1 MTLKIYDTAQG
12 QVREFVPLKPNTV
25 GMYVCGATVQDEPH
39 IGHMRSAVAF
49 DVIYRWFLRLGY
61 DVTYIRNVTDI
72 DDKILKKSKENNS
85 PWWAWAYLH
94 EQNFYQAYAQ
104 LGNLPPTYEPRAT
117 GHMQEMVDLMK
128 LLVEREHA
136 YTTPSGDV
144 YFDVQSWEKYG
155 SLTRQNIADVISH
168 EEQGNPEKKNPV
180 DFALWKTIKGP
191 EQGPSWPTPYG
202 PGRPGW
208 HLECSAMARKYLG
221 QSFDIHGGGLDL
233 RFPHHENEQAQAQAA
248 GWDFANY
255 WVHSAWVTQGGEKMS
270 KSLGNGLRVSE
281 VLQQIPAVILRFALA
296 TVHYRSMLEWT
307 AATVQEAQSTWEKI
321 VNFATK
327 VTRMTPAPAVASEK
341 ELSDLAL
348 PEAFTAAM
356 NDDFNV
362 AKAFVVIHERIKYG
376 NVALGNNDAVAAN
389 VALNELRAML
399 DVFGLDP
406 LHWFPAGEQPSG
418 LQALEIL
425 IEQKL
430 QERQDARQARD
441 FALADKIRD
450 ELVSAGVVL
459 EDSANGTTWS
469 VKN

>member
-1 MTLKIYDTAQG
+1 MTLKIYETAQG

-72 DDKILKKSKENNS
+72 DDKILKKSKENNF

-94 EQNFYQAYAQ
+94 EQNFYQAYAR

-117 GHMQEMVDLMK
+117 GHMQEMVDLMN
-128 LLVEREHA
+128 LLVERGHA
-136 YTTPSGDV
+136 YNTPSGDV

-155 SLTRQNIADVISH
+155 SLTRQNITDVISH
-168 EEQGNPEKKNPV
+168 EEQGNPEKKNPA
-180 DFALWKTIKGP
+180 DFALWKTSQDP

-202 PGRPGW
+202 LGRPGW
-208 HLECSAMARKYLG
+208 RLECSAMARKYLG

-248 GWDFANY
+248 GWGFANY

-321 VNFATK
+321 INFATK
-327 VTRMTPAPAVASEK
+327 VSRLAPAPAVASKK
-341 ELSDLAL
+341 ELNDLVL
-348 PEAFTAAM
+348 PGAFTAAM

-362 AKAFVVIHERIKYG
+362 AKAFVVIHERIKHG
-376 NVALGNNDAVAAN
+376 NVALGNNDTVAAST
-389 VALNELRAML
+389 AFNELRAML

-406 LHWFPAGEQPSG
+406 LQWHTSNEQPSG

-430 QERQDARQARD
+430 KERQEARKARD

-450 ELVSAGVVL
+450 ELVNAGVIL
-459 EDSANGTTWS
+459 EDSVNGTTWS